1 MEFETLCS
9 KKIQGLATVIR
20 GELDQM
26 GYDELADFQ
35 EVLRG
40 LAAEAEARMAL
51 LDDDDDE
58 EYFDPELHLAEAQ

>member
-9 KKIQGLATVIR
+9 TKIQGLATVIR
-20 GELDQM
+20 GEVNRM
-26 GYDELADFQ
+26 GYDELADLQ

-40 LAAEAEARMAL
+40 LAAEAEARMEL
-51 LDDDDDE
+51 LEPDDE

>member
-9 KKIQGLATVIR
+9 KKIQDLATVIR
-20 GELDQM
+20 GEVDQM

-51 LDDDDDE
+51 LDDED
-58 EYFDPELHLAEAQ
+58 

>member
-9 KKIQGLATVIR
+9 KKIQDLATVIR
-20 GELDQM
+20 VELDQM

-51 LDDDDDE
+51 LDDDDE